1 VTCICLAFSRKH
13 RNARISQL
21 PVHLSANP
29 QGRVQLAR
37 SLNLTMF
44 FVLSNRI
51 LFLGRVKL
59 SADDMRVTRTSCE
72 DVGAERE
79 GGLSAPVVAQVFIAH
94 VTAL

>member
-1 VTCICLAFSRKH
+1 
-13 RNARISQL
+13 
-21 PVHLSANP
+21 
-29 QGRVQLAR
+29 
-37 SLNLTMF
+37 MF